1 MDGWKMP
8 LVCAEHPAPLHDAS
22 CEEFMPYKFVLFALK
37 KSSLLDSWTGLC
49 NLLQASC
56 FYTRSSMVWC

>member
-1 MDGWKMP
+1 MP

-37 KSSLLDSWTGLC
+37 VFFFPSKQPIDLVV
-49 NLLQASC
+49 
-56 FYTRSSMVWC
+56 RMVVVV